1 MTPSREL
8 VFRSTASHKGRHI
21 SVSPRAS
28 AMQRL
33 HYGRILLDSEVPRAS
48 FETGSREVG
57 LICLAGACTI
67 DVAGQTYSLGQYD
80 SLYVP
85 RGAFAEVATKSNV
98 DLVDFEAEVEG
109 DYPVQLVRYDDVQR
123 DPSLKFQAGGE
134 SSTRSLN
141 VLLGANVKAGRILGG
156 FTRSSPGHWT
166 SWPPHEHA
174 AMLEELYVFF
184 DMPAPAFGIQ
194 CVYAGGNGD
203 AGVEADSVVIVRDGD
218 AVCIP
223 RGYHPNVSVPG
234 SAINF
239 VWLMAAHRE
248 QVDRKMGVVNVEP
261 GFAGKGSGL
270 EAATRGE

>member
-8 VFRSTASHKGRHI
+8 VFRSTASHKGRQI

-33 HYGRILLDSEVPRAS
+33 YYGRILLDSEVPRAS
-48 FETGSREVG
+48 FETGPREAG

-67 DVAGQTYSLGQYD
+67 DVGGQSYSLAQYD

-85 RGAFAEVATKSNV
+85 RGAFVEVATKSHA

-109 DYPVQLVRYDDVQR
+109 DYPVQLVRYADVQA
-123 DPSLKFQAGGE
+123 DPSLKFQAGGD

-156 FTRSSPGHWT
+156 FTRSLPGHWT

-194 CVYAGGNGD
+194 CVYSDDAERGD
-203 AGVEADSVVIVRDGD
+203 ANSVVIVRDGD

-234 SAINF
+234 HPINF

-248 QVDRKMGVVNVEP
+248 GVDRKMGVVNVEP

-270 EAATRGE
+270 EAATRRK